1 MVNSVTVSGR
11 LTRDPELRR
20 TNTGRAVTSFTI
32 AFNNRTKDEQ
42 GNYTSSFINCTA
54 WGTTAEYLA
63 NYAKKGNLLCIEGR
77 LQERRYTRNDGSN
90 ASVVEIIVNNVE
102 FMSGSKSNSAKE
114 ADLAFEESAPESDD
128 DALGTDIADDD
139 LPF

>member
-20 TNTGRAVTSFTI
+20 TNTGRAVSSFTL

-42 GNYTSSFINCTA
+42 GNYTSSFVTCTA
-54 WGTTAEYLA
+54 WGTTAEFIA
-63 NYAKKGNLLCIEGR
+63 NYAKKGNLICVEGR
-77 LQERRYTRNDGSN
+77 LQERKYTRNDGSN

-102 FMSGSKSNSAKE
+102 FMSGSRSNSAKE
-114 ADLAFEESAPESDD
+114 PELGFEESAPTNEDG
-128 DALGTDIADDD
+128 LGTDIADDD